1 MKYGLK
7 RFLGKIY
14 IGAGIEFP
22 MALTATQRVIIVS
35 LSADVMA
42 PTCFHFRPLLF
53 YNVGQFVVKFYT
65 VIVNLHL

>member
-22 MALTATQRVIIVS
+22 MALTATQRVISVS

-42 PTCFHFRPLLF
+42 PTCFHPFL
-53 YNVGQFVVKFYT
+53 
-65 VIVNLHL
+65 